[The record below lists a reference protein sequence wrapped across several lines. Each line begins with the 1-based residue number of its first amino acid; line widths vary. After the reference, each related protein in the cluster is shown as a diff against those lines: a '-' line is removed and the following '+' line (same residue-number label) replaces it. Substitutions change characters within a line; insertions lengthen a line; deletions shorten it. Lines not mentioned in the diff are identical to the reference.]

1 MKKEKITFLADSP
14 PLGCVICSKG
24 EITKEKN
31 LKGYGKADY
40 HIHSSVGDA
49 VMTPEEIVDHA
60 ETITDLDIIAI
71 TDHDQVKGGFA
82 AQEYA
87 KKKKY
92 KIQVIAGEEVSTLKG
107 HLIGLFM
114 KKRIRRY
121 TSLID
126 TIKDIHGQGGICIV
140 PHPLSWLTTSVG
152 ERAFKKVMSH
162 KDEDV
167 YFDAVELINP
177 AIAGRITD
185 HKAKIFNEALWSL
198 PVLGASDAHSLI
210 GIGSAYTRFKGKT
223 VEDFRKSIKDNTT
236 KFGGRYWNFREH
248 WELFVEKVKRFKV
261 F

>member
-1 MKKEKITFLADSP
+1 MTEKITFLADNP
-14 PLGCVICSKG
+14 PDGCCIGAAGAHV
-24 EITKEKN
+24 TEKS
-31 LKGYGKADY
+31 LKGYSKADY
-40 HIHSSVGDA
+40 HIHTSVGDA
-49 VMTPEEIVDHA
+49 VMTPEEIVDHVA
-60 ETITDLDIIAI
+60 NKTDIKVIAI

-92 KIQVIAGEEVSTLKG
+92 KIEVIAGEEVSTLKG

-121 TSLID
+121 TGLID
-126 TIKDIHGQGGICIV
+126 TVKDIHGQGGIAIV

-152 ERAFKKVMSH
+152 ERAFKKVMHH

-167 YFDAVELINP
+167 YFDAVEMINP

-185 HKAKIFNEALWSL
+185 KKASKFNKDFWKL
-198 PVLGASDAHSLI
+198 PVTGGSDAHSLA
-210 GIGSAYTRFKGKT
+210 GIGSAYTWFKGRT
-223 VEDFRKSIKDNTT
+223 AADFRRSIEQNTT
-236 KFGGRYWNFREH
+236 KFAGKYWNFNEH
-248 WELFVEKVKRFKV
+248 WELFVEKFKRFKV

>member
-1 MKKEKITFLADSP
+1 MAEKITFLADNP
-14 PLGCVICSKG
+14 PSGHCIGCDGRAVR
-24 EITKEKN
+24 EKT
-31 LKGYGKADY
+31 LKGYSKADY
-40 HIHSSVGDA
+40 HIHTSVGDA
-49 VMTPEEIVDHA
+49 VMTPEQVVDFCEHK
-60 ETITDLDIIAI
+60 TDLKVIAI

-92 KIQVIAGEEVSTLKG
+92 RLEVIAGEEVSTLKG

-121 TSLID
+121 TGLID

-152 ERAFKKVMSH
+152 ERAFKKVMLH

-167 YFDAVELINP
+167 YFDAVEMINP

-185 HKAKIFNEALWSL
+185 KKACSFNKTFWKL
-198 PVLGASDAHSLI
+198 PVTGGSDAHSLP
-210 GIGSAYTRFKGKT
+210 GIGSAYTWFKGRNAT
-223 VEDFRKSIKDNTT
+223 DFRKSIEKGLTR
-236 KFGGRYWNFREH
+236 FGGRYWDFREH
-248 WELFVEKVKRFKV
+248 WELFVEKFKRFKV